1 MLYLNLKKSK
11 INAPESEVYSDRN
24 FTIHWRFSLAHGNI
38 VTEEDVDR
46 MLLVQLDA
54 IERVIQNALPPM
66 RIDDESACRM
76 SEHRCLAKIKPALT
90 EKQLS
95 TSPYKSRSRI

>member
-1 MLYLNLKKSK
+1 MLFLNLKKTK
-11 INAPESEVYSDRN
+11 INAPESDVYSDRN
-24 FTIHWRFSLAHGNI
+24 FTSHWRFSLAHGNI

-46 MLLVQLDA
+46 VPLVKIDA

-76 SEHRCLAKIKPALT
+76 NEHRCLAKIKPART
-90 EKQLS
+90 EK
-95 TSPYKSRSRI
+95 